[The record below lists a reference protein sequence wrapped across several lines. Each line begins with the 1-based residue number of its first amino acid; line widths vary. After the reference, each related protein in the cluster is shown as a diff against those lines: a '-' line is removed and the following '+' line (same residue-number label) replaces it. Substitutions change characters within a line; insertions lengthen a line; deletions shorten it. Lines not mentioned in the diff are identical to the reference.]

1 MGFRLSSFGG
11 VKRVV
16 KRKRKKIV
24 KRKRKKVVKRKRKR
38 VVKRKKRPYRYRK
51 KKFTPKGIRNAG
63 EWQEF
68 QKQMSGQGYS
78 QREVA
83 AMYREYLHLNLVDLH
98 KWLEVEIYQ
107 V

>member
-38 VVKRKKRPYRYRK
+38 VVKRKKKTLQIQK
-51 KKFTPKGIRNAG
+51 KNSL
-63 EWQEF
+63 
-68 QKQMSGQGYS
+68 QKVFVMLVSGKNFKNKCQGKDTVK
-78 QREVA
+78 E
-83 AMYREYLHLNLVDLH
+83 
-98 KWLEVEIYQ
+98 K
-107 V
+107 